1 MSNVAP
7 LQQQKQSFGLTPQSL
22 DEAMAFA
29 GMMSK
34 SSIVPKDY
42 QGNPGNVLVAIQWG
56 MELGLQP
63 LQAMQNIA
71 VINGRPSIWGD
82 AMLAIVRGSGL
93 LESIKEDISE
103 TGAVCTIKRCG
114 EQAVSREFTIED
126 AKRAGLYGKQGPW
139 QQHPKRMMQMRARA
153 FALRD
158 VFPDVLRGVNIAEEA
173 RDMPAEK
180 DMGAAEVVDTPQTPA
195 ASKTES
201 LRNKVAAKRGKAA
214 CEPGEVTLDCVLK
227 AIEASHNHADL
238 TRAAAQAV
246 QLTGDEDKAKARAS
260 YSEKQACLKRAAA
273 QADPET
279 GEIPNPDDGAPHQ
292 VEQDGVYPVMTF
304 AEVADKLAKAA
315 NKDQL
320 AEAADLIRYVG
331 SATQRD
337 ELGGIYKRLADEFG
351 AKP

>member
-1 MSNVAP
+1 MSNVATLP
-7 LQQQKQSFGLTPQSL
+7 QKQSFSLTPQTL
-22 DEAMAFA
+22 DEAMQFA

-34 SSIVPKDY
+34 SNIVPKDY
-42 QGNPGNVLVAIQWG
+42 QGNPGNVLVAVQWG

-103 TGAVCTIKRCG
+103 TGAVCTIKRRG
-114 EQAVSREFTIED
+114 EDAVSREFTIED

-173 RDMPAEK
+173 RDMPVEK
-180 DMGAAEVVDTPQTPA
+180 DMGAAEVVDTPKAPV

-201 LRNKVAAKRGKAA
+201 LRNKVAAKRGKA
-214 CEPGEVTLDCVLK
+214 GDEVTLDSVLK
-227 AIEASHNHADL
+227 AIEAAHNNADL
-238 TRAAAQAV
+238 TKAAEQAV
-246 QLTGDEDKAKARAS
+246 KIGNDEDKAKARAA
-260 YSEKQACLKRAAA
+260 YSEKLAELKRAAA
-273 QADPET
+273 PADPET
-279 GEIPNPDDGAPHQ
+279 GEISDPDDEALRQ
-292 VEQDGVYPVMTF
+292 VEQGGAGGDPVMTY
-304 AEVADKLAKAA
+304 AQVADKLQKAT
-315 NKDQL
+315 NEDQL
-320 AEAADLIRYVG
+320 AEAADLIQYVG
-331 SATQRD
+331 STTQRD
-337 ELGGIYKRLADEFG
+337 ELGGIYKRKADEFKA
-351 AKP
+351 AK

>member
-1 MSNVAP
+1 MSNVATLP
-7 LQQQKQSFGLTPQSL
+7 QKQSFSLTPQTL
-22 DEAMAFA
+22 DEAMQFA

-34 SSIVPKDY
+34 SNIVPKDY
-42 QGNPGNVLVAIQWG
+42 QGNPGNVLVAVQWG

-103 TGAVCTIKRCG
+103 TGAVCTIKRRG
-114 EQAVSREFTIED
+114 EDAVSREFTIED

-173 RDMPAEK
+173 RDMPVEK
-180 DMGAAEVVDTPQTPA
+180 DMGAAEVVDTPQAPA

-201 LRNKVAAKRGKAA
+201 LRNKVAAKRGKAG
-214 CEPGEVTLDCVLK
+214 EEVTLDSVLK
-227 AIEASHNHADL
+227 AIEAAHNNADL
-238 TRAAAQAV
+238 TKAAEQAV
-246 QLTGDEDKAKARAS
+246 KLGNDEDKAKARAA
-260 YSEKQACLKRAAA
+260 YSEKLAELKRASAP
-273 QADPET
+273 ADPET
-279 GEIPNPDDGAPHQ
+279 GEIPDPDDEALRK
-292 VEQDGVYPVMTF
+292 VEQSGAGGDPVMTYAQVASALEK
-304 AEVADKLAKAA
+304 AE
-315 NKDQL
+315 NKDDFD
-320 AEAADLIRYVG
+320 AACDLIQHVG
-331 SATQRD
+331 NATQRD
-337 ELGGIYKRLADEFG
+337 ELSHIVKRRLAEFK
-351 AKP
+351 AQ

>member
-1 MSNVAP
+1 MSNVATLP
-7 LQQQKQSFGLTPQSL
+7 QKQSFSLTPQTL
-22 DEAMAFA
+22 DEAMQFA

-34 SSIVPKDY
+34 SNIVPKDY
-42 QGNPGNVLVAIQWG
+42 QGNPGNVLVAVQWG

-103 TGAVCTIKRCG
+103 TGAVCTIKRRG
-114 EQAVSREFTIED
+114 EDAVSREFTIDD

-173 RDMPAEK
+173 RDMPVEK
-180 DMGAAEVVDTPQTPA
+180 DMGAAEVVDTPQAPA

-201 LRNKVAAKRGKAA
+201 LRNKVAAKRGKAG
-214 CEPGEVTLDCVLK
+214 EEVTLDSVLK
-227 AIEASHNHADL
+227 AIDAAHNNADL
-238 TRAAAQAV
+238 TKAAEQAV
-246 QLTGDEDKAKARAS
+246 KLGNDEDKAKARAA
-260 YSEKQACLKRAAA
+260 YSEKLAELKRASAP
-273 QADPET
+273 ADPET
-279 GEIPNPDDGAPHQ
+279 GEIPDPDDEALRQ
-292 VEQDGVYPVMTF
+292 VEQGGAGGDPVMTY
-304 AEVADKLAKAA
+304 AQVADKLQKAA
-315 NKDQL
+315 NEDQL
-320 AEAADLIRYVG
+320 AEAADLIQYVG
-331 SATQRD
+331 STTQRD
-337 ELGGIYKRLADEFG
+337 ELGGIYKRKADEFKA
-351 AKP
+351 AK

>member
-1 MSNVAP
+1 MSNVATLP
-7 LQQQKQSFGLTPQSL
+7 QKQSFSLTPQTL
-22 DEAMAFA
+22 DEAMQFA

-34 SSIVPKDY
+34 SNIVPKDY
-42 QGNPGNVLVAIQWG
+42 QGNPGNVLVAVQWG

-103 TGAVCTIKRCG
+103 TGAVCTIKRRG
-114 EQAVSREFTIED
+114 EDTVSREFTIED

-173 RDMPAEK
+173 RDMPVEK
-180 DMGAAEVVDTPQTPA
+180 DMGAAEVVDTPQAPA

-201 LRNKVAAKRGKAA
+201 LRNKVAAKRGKAG
-214 CEPGEVTLDCVLK
+214 EEVTLDSVLK
-227 AIEASHNHADL
+227 AIEAAHNNADL
-238 TRAAAQAV
+238 TKAAEQAV
-246 QLTGDEDKAKARAS
+246 KLGNNEDKAKARAA
-260 YSEKQACLKRAAA
+260 YSEKLAELKRASAP
-273 QADPET
+273 ADPET
-279 GEIPNPDDGAPHQ
+279 GEIPDPDDEALRK
-292 VEQDGVYPVMTF
+292 VEQSGAGGDPVMTY
-304 AEVADKLAKAA
+304 AQVADKLQKAS
-315 NKDQL
+315 NEDQL
-320 AEAADLIRYVG
+320 AEAADLIQYVG
-331 SATQRD
+331 STTQRD
-337 ELGGIYKRLADEFG
+337 ELGGIYKRKADEFKA
-351 AKP
+351 AK

>member
-1 MSNVAP
+1 MSNVATLP
-7 LQQQKQSFGLTPQSL
+7 QKQSFSLTPQTL
-22 DEAMAFA
+22 DEAMQFA

-34 SSIVPKDY
+34 SNIVPKDY
-42 QGNPGNVLVAIQWG
+42 QGNPGNVLVAVQWG

-103 TGAVCTIKRCG
+103 TGAVCTIKRRG
-114 EQAVSREFTIED
+114 EDAVSREFTIED

-173 RDMPAEK
+173 RDMPVEK
-180 DMGAAEVVDTPQTPA
+180 DMGAAEVVDTPQAPA

-201 LRNKVAAKRGKAA
+201 LRNKVAAKRGKAG
-214 CEPGEVTLDCVLK
+214 EEVTLDSVLK
-227 AIEASHNHADL
+227 AIEAAHNNADL
-238 TRAAAQAV
+238 TKAAEQAV
-246 QLTGDEDKAKARAS
+246 KLGNDEDKAKARAA
-260 YSEKQACLKRAAA
+260 YSEKLAELKRAAT
-273 QADPET
+273 QPNPET
-279 GEIPNPDDGAPHQ
+279 GEIADPDDEALRQ
-292 VEQDGVYPVMTF
+292 VEQGTAGADPVMTY
-304 AEVADKLAKAA
+304 AEVADKLQKAT
-315 NKDQL
+315 NEDQL
-320 AEAADLIRYVG
+320 AEAADLIQYVG
-331 SATQRD
+331 STTQRD
-337 ELGGIYKRLADEFG
+337 ELGGVYKRKADEFKA
-351 AKP
+351 AK

>member
-1 MSNVAP
+1 MSNVATLP
-7 LQQQKQSFGLTPQSL
+7 QKQSFSLTPQTL
-22 DEAMAFA
+22 DEAMQFA

-42 QGNPGNVLVAIQWG
+42 QGNPGNVLVAVQWG

-103 TGAVCTIKRCG
+103 TGAVCTIKRRG
-114 EQAVSREFTIED
+114 EDAVSREFTIED

-173 RDMPAEK
+173 RDMPVEK
-180 DMGAAEVVDTPQTPA
+180 DMGAAEVVDTPQAPA

-201 LRNKVAAKRGKAA
+201 LRNKVAAKRGKAG
-214 CEPGEVTLDCVLK
+214 EEVTLDSVLK
-227 AIEASHNHADL
+227 AIEAAHNNADL
-238 TRAAAQAV
+238 TKAAEQAV
-246 QLTGDEDKAKARAS
+246 KLGNDEDKAKARAA
-260 YSEKQACLKRAAA
+260 YSEKLAELKRATAP
-273 QADPET
+273 ADPET
-279 GEIPNPDDGAPHQ
+279 GEIPDPDDEALRK
-292 VEQDGVYPVMTF
+292 VEQSGAGGDPVMTY
-304 AEVADKLAKAA
+304 AQVADKLQKAA
-315 NKDQL
+315 NEDQL
-320 AEAADLIRYVG
+320 AEAADLIQYVG
-331 SATQRD
+331 STTQRD
-337 ELGGIYKRLADEFG
+337 ELGGIYKRKADEFKA
-351 AKP
+351 AK

>member
-1 MSNVAP
+1 MSNVATLP
-7 LQQQKQSFGLTPQSL
+7 QKQSFSLTPQTL
-22 DEAMAFA
+22 DEAMQFA

-34 SSIVPKDY
+34 SNIVPKDY
-42 QGNPGNVLVAIQWG
+42 QGNPGNVLVAVQWG

-103 TGAVCTIKRCG
+103 TGAVCTIKRRG
-114 EQAVSREFTIED
+114 EDAVSREFTIED

-173 RDMPAEK
+173 RDMPVEK
-180 DMGAAEVVDTPQTPA
+180 YMGTVEVVDTTQAPA

-201 LRNKVAAKRGKAA
+201 LRNKVAAKRGKAG
-214 CEPGEVTLDCVLK
+214 EEVTLDAVLK
-227 AIEASHNHADL
+227 AIEAAHNNADL
-238 TRAAAQAV
+238 TKAAEQAV
-246 QLTGDEDKAKARAS
+246 KLGNDEDKAKARAA
-260 YSEKQACLKRAAA
+260 YSEKLAELKRAAT
-273 QADPET
+273 QPNPET
-279 GEIPNPDDGAPHQ
+279 GEIPDPDDDALRQ
-292 VEQDGVYPVMTF
+292 VEQGTAGGDLVMTY
-304 AEVADKLAKAA
+304 AEVADKLKKAI
-315 NKDQL
+315 NEDQL
-320 AEAADLIRYVG
+320 AEAADLIQYVV
-331 SATQRD
+331 STTQRD
-337 ELGGIYKRLADEFG
+337 ELSGIYKRKADEF
-351 AKP
+351 KSTK

>member
-1 MSNVAP
+1 MSNVATLP
-7 LQQQKQSFGLTPQSL
+7 QKQSFSLTPQTL
-22 DEAMAFA
+22 DEAMQFA

-34 SSIVPKDY
+34 SNIVPKDY
-42 QGNPGNVLVAIQWG
+42 QGNPGNVLVAVQWG

-103 TGAVCTIKRCG
+103 TGAVCTIKRRG
-114 EQAVSREFTIED
+114 EDAVSREFTIED

-173 RDMPAEK
+173 REMPVEK
-180 DMGAAEVVDTPQTPA
+180 DMGAAEVVDTPQVPA

-201 LRNKVAAKRGKAA
+201 LRNKVAAKRGKAG
-214 CEPGEVTLDCVLK
+214 EEVTLDAVLK
-227 AIEASHNHADL
+227 AIEAAHNNADL
-238 TRAAAQAV
+238 TKAAEQAV
-246 QLTGDEDKAKARAS
+246 KLGNDEEKVKARAA
-260 YSEKQACLKRAAA
+260 YSEKLAELKRAAT
-273 QADPET
+273 QPNPET
-279 GEIPNPDDGAPHQ
+279 GEIADPDDEALRQ
-292 VEQDGVYPVMTF
+292 VEQGTAGADPVMTY
-304 AEVADKLAKAA
+304 AEVADKLQKAT
-315 NKDQL
+315 NEDQL
-320 AEAADLIRYVG
+320 AEAADLIQYVG
-331 SATQRD
+331 STTQRD
-337 ELGGIYKRLADEFG
+337 ELGGVYKRKADEFKA
-351 AKP
+351 AK

>member
-1 MSNVAP
+1 MSNVATLP
-7 LQQQKQSFGLTPQSL
+7 QKQSFSLTPQTL
-22 DEAMAFA
+22 DEAMQFA

-34 SSIVPKDY
+34 SNIVPKDY
-42 QGNPGNVLVAIQWG
+42 QGNPGNVLVAVQWG

-103 TGAVCTIKRCG
+103 TGAVCTIKRRG
-114 EQAVSREFTIED
+114 EDAVSREFTIED

-173 RDMPAEK
+173 RDMPVEK
-180 DMGAAEVVDTPQTPA
+180 DMGAAEVVDTPQAPV

-201 LRNKVAAKRGKAA
+201 LRNKVAAKRGKAG
-214 CEPGEVTLDCVLK
+214 EEVTLDSVLK
-227 AIEASHNHADL
+227 AIEAAHNNADL
-238 TRAAAQAV
+238 TKAAEQAV
-246 QLTGDEDKAKARAS
+246 KLGNNEDKAKARAA
-260 YSEKQACLKRAAA
+260 YSEKLAELKRAAA
-273 QADPET
+273 PADPET
-279 GEIPNPDDGAPHQ
+279 GEIPDPDDEALRQ
-292 VEQDGVYPVMTF
+292 VEQGGAGGDPVMTY
-304 AEVADKLAKAA
+304 AQVADKLQKAT
-315 NKDQL
+315 NEDQL
-320 AEAADLIRYVG
+320 AEAADLIQYVG
-331 SATQRD
+331 STTQRD
-337 ELGGIYKRLADEFG
+337 ELGGIYKRKADEFKA
-351 AKP
+351 AK

>member
-1 MSNVAP
+1 MSNIATLP
-7 LQQQKQSFGLTPQSL
+7 QKQSFSLTPQTL
-22 DEAMAFA
+22 DEAMQFA

-34 SSIVPKDY
+34 SNIVPKDY
-42 QGNPGNVLVAIQWG
+42 QGNPGNVLVAVQWG

-103 TGAVCTIKRCG
+103 TGAVCTIKRRG
-114 EQAVSREFTIED
+114 EDAVSREFTIED

-173 RDMPAEK
+173 RDMPVEK
-180 DMGAAEVVDTPQTPA
+180 DMGAAEVVDTPQAPA

-201 LRNKVAAKRGKAA
+201 LRNKVAAKRGKAG
-214 CEPGEVTLDCVLK
+214 EEVTLDSVLK
-227 AIEASHNHADL
+227 AIEAAHNNADL
-238 TRAAAQAV
+238 TKAAEQAV
-246 QLTGDEDKAKARAS
+246 KLGNDEDKAKARAA
-260 YSEKQACLKRAAA
+260 YSEKLAELKRATA
-273 QADPET
+273 QPNQET
-279 GEIPNPDDGAPHQ
+279 GEIPDDEALRQ
-292 VEQDGVYPVMTF
+292 VEQGGAGGDPVMTY
-304 AEVADKLAKAA
+304 AQVADKLQKAT
-315 NKDQL
+315 NEDKL
-320 AEAADLIRYVG
+320 AEAADLIQYVG
-331 SATQRD
+331 STTQRD
-337 ELGGIYKRLADEFG
+337 ELGGIYKRKADEFKA
-351 AKP
+351 AK